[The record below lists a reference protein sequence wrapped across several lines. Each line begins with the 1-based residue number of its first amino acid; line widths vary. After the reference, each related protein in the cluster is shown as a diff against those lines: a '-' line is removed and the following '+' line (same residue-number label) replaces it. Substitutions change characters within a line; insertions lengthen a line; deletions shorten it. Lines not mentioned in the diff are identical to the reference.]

1 MPPSSPEPEEERSAS
16 ARPNVLAGQ
25 HLPPPPRQERS
36 RHKREALRQ
45 SALTLFAEQGY
56 EQTSIEEIARGAG
69 VAVGSFYQHFAS
81 KRQILLVLMD
91 RFLQEVSLLTFE
103 VKSVAPSDLREGIA
117 RLVRQ
122 TLQVDRT
129 HAGAYHAWREAT
141 VRDGELRRLQQ
152 QIEAWT
158 AHQLALLFRAL
169 LQIPG
174 ARPDVDGETLAWEF
188 ALLLFRLTENPLEDP
203 DTVVASLTGLMY
215 HGLFMDSQASS
226 SKPG

>member
-1 MPPSSPEPEEERSAS
+1 MPSSSPEPEEEGNANR
-16 ARPNVLAGQ
+16 RPDVLAGQ
-25 HLPPPPRQERS
+25 HLPPPPRQARS
-36 RHKREALRQ
+36 RNKREALLQ

-56 EQTSIEEIARGAG
+56 EQTAIEEIARGAG

-91 RFLQEVSLLTFE
+91 RFLQEASLLTF
-103 VKSVAPSDLREGIA
+103 KANSVAPSDLREGIA

-122 TLQVDRT
+122 ALQVDRT
-129 HAGAYHAWREAT
+129 YAGAYHAWREAT
-141 VRDGELRRLQQ
+141 VRDRELRRLQQ

-158 AHQLALLFRAL
+158 THQLALLFRAL
-169 LQIPG
+169 LQVPG

-188 ALLLFRLTENPLEDP
+188 ALLLFRLAENPLEDP
-203 DTVVASLTGLMY
+203 NTVVASLTGLMY
-215 HGLFMDSQASS
+215 HGLFTDSEAFP